1 MMTTY
6 DALAARHCQLPIIWS
21 VSKLIG
27 CRSYQST
34 NQRRGHHLFY
44 LAGMAKLADATDL
57 SSVGDY
63 TVRVRL
69 SLPALM
75 NKTRK
80 GSKIMKYKILIKYAD
95 AKLKNL
101 WEVYGSTTVAGST
114 VTFTEFET
122 DDVNE
127 LQNTIT
133 ELDKQIGHENIRVIS
148 DVTYNVG
155 VTVDIAKADNDVTD
169 NNE

>member
-1 MMTTY
+1 
-6 DALAARHCQLPIIWS
+6 
-21 VSKLIG
+21 
-27 CRSYQST
+27 
-34 NQRRGHHLFY
+34 
-44 LAGMAKLADATDL
+44 
-57 SSVGDY
+57 
-63 TVRVRL
+63 
-69 SLPALM
+69 
-75 NKTRK
+75 
-80 GSKIMKYKILIKYAD
+80 MKYKILIKYAD

-148 DVTYNVG
+148 DVTYSVG
-155 VTVDIAKADNDVTD
+155 ITVDVAKADNDVTD

>member
-1 MMTTY
+1 
-6 DALAARHCQLPIIWS
+6 
-21 VSKLIG
+21 
-27 CRSYQST
+27 
-34 NQRRGHHLFY
+34 
-44 LAGMAKLADATDL
+44 
-57 SSVGDY
+57 
-63 TVRVRL
+63 
-69 SLPALM
+69 
-75 NKTRK
+75 
-80 GSKIMKYKILIKYAD
+80 MKYKILIKYAD

-155 VTVDIAKADNDVTD
+155 VTVDVTKADNDVTD